1 LFHLAIAA
9 FDMRFSRNEWSNA
22 LKYYQPVSKSTI
34 NQIESHE
41 TVIEKKYNEEEK
53 ENVSQLFD
61 NEIKS

>member
-1 LFHLAIAA
+1 
-9 FDMRFSRNEWSNA
+9 MRFPCDEWNNA
-22 LKYYQPVSKSTI
+22 LKYYQPMSKSTI

-53 ENVSQLFD
+53 ENVFN